1 MTAVSYCLMHYL
13 RRIDVV
19 SCFVAVEM
27 TVSCCWCLW
36 MSLSSVEGV
45 I

>member
-1 MTAVSYCLMHYL
+1 MTAGSYYLMRCL
-13 RRIDVV
+13 RRIAVV

-27 TVSCCWCLW
+27 TVSCWWCLW
-36 MSLSSVEGV
+36 MSLSSVEGL